1 MLFASSRVPSRSIR
15 VPLPSQMAS
24 LRTRATG
31 SQLAKSFARK
41 RIHHAIELM
50 GACIMMAT
58 FVLLSLFL

>member
-1 MLFASSRVPSRSIR
+1 MLFAPSRVPSRSIR
-15 VPLPSQMAS
+15 VPLPLQTAS
-24 LRTRATG
+24 LCTRPTR
-31 SQLAKSFARK
+31 SRLAKSFARK